1 MSSWANEQ
9 NWAFSSQASVIKTKE
24 ALSDVI
30 SVFTL
35 NYTINK
41 TKAVL
46 YAHLCVYSHSGCA
59 IVTRLRFCC
68 QISISYANLT
78 TNISIETKLRIICVI
93 CVFILKYTTKKTK
106 NAFYAK

>member
-1 MSSWANEQ
+1 M
-9 NWAFSSQASVIKTKE
+9 IKTKE

-30 SVFTL
+30 SFFTL
-35 NYTINK
+35 NNTINK

-59 IVTRLRFCC
+59 ILTELRLCC

-93 CVFILKYTTKKTK
+93 CVFILKYTRYNENKKCILCGIMWL
-106 NAFYAK
+106 FYNQIAPL